1 MIQNFKKQLFLVFS
15 LSAFMLFFSVGCSQF
30 GQDGEL
36 ITEDCPDNAARE
48 HFITGTAKYDDN
60 NNQKLSLQITRI
72 EKNELGDDSLKIK
85 VYGHVVD
92 DQGKIITGLDDQ
104 SYKKY
109 WCQVTDSSVAKS
121 DNVKRFRVNETV
133 DKNRAPLGI
142 VLVLDHS
149 GSMGQYRTRKMQEAV
164 TRFIKKYILPDDKI
178 AIIKFD
184 NNIHT
189 LSIPDPRNNTEW
201 NTFSENFEVGLVD
214 FGGMTALK
222 DGIGKGLEILSAVD
236 CASLKRKHILVI
248 TDGFENS
255 STQYETNKIIETA
268 NKNNINV
275 STIAFGDYVDKVLLA
290 DSIAAGTFGSYHYI
304 CNTNDF
310 DFLFED
316 IYLRLTNYYLVEY
329 ATPVYYGLHAVNVD
343 LCLPNLTLKAENYY
357 HVEAPQIES
366 AIRIRN
372 IYFDFDKATIKM
384 DSSKD
389 AINRIYYLMKTYPE
403 LDIEIHGHTDSSG
416 TDKYN
421 EELSLKRA
429 NSVRAAL
436 VKLGI
441 SENRMKTKGFGRKN
455 PLIAENKL
463 EENKAMNRRV
473 EFIIKDSLPEL
484 TRKSIP
490 AFLTPT
496 QSSRQILIP

>member
-1 MIQNFKKQLFLVFS
+1 MILHLKKSLFSLVFPF
-15 LSAFMLFFSVGCSQF
+15 LAFFLFFLSGCSQF
-30 GQDGEL
+30 GQEGGEV
-36 ITEDCPDNAARE
+36 ITEDCPENATPE
-48 HFITGTAKYDDN
+48 LFIKSTAEFDANDT
-60 NNQKLSLQITRI
+60 QGLSLQITRI
-72 EKNELGDDSLKIK
+72 EKDELGDDSLKIK

-92 DQGKIITGLDDQ
+92 DQGKIITGLNEL

-109 WCQVTDSSVAKS
+109 WCKVTDSSVAKS
-121 DNVKRFRVNETV
+121 DNVKRFRVNETI
-133 DKNRAPLGI
+133 DKNRTPLGI

-149 GSMGQYRTRKMQEAV
+149 GSMGQYRARKMQEAV
-164 TRFIKKYILPDDKI
+164 TRFINKYKSPDDKI
-178 AIIKFD
+178 AIVKFD
-184 NNIHT
+184 NNVR
-189 LSIPDPRNNTEW
+189 SFSVPDPRNIVEW
-201 NTFSENFEVGLVD
+201 NSFSENFEVGLVD

-222 DGIGKGLEILSAVD
+222 DGIGKGLEILNSSD
-236 CASLKRKHILVI
+236 FSSLKRKHILAI

-255 STQYETNKIIETA
+255 STQFDTKNIIETA
-268 NKNNINV
+268 NKNNVNV
-275 STIAFGDYVDKVLLA
+275 STIAFGDYVDKILLA
-290 DSIAAGTFGSYHYI
+290 DSIAANTFGSYHYI
-304 CNTNDF
+304 CSTNDF

-316 IYLRLTNYYLVEY
+316 IYLRLTNYYSIEY

-343 LCLPNLTLKAENYY
+343 LCLPNLTLQAANYY
-357 HVEAPQIES
+357 YVEPPQIES
-366 AIRIRN
+366 KIRIRN

-416 TDKYN
+416 TDRYN
-421 EELSLKRA
+421 DELSLKRA

-441 SENRMKTKGFGRKN
+441 SEDRMKTKGLGKRN
-455 PLIAENKL
+455 PVVAENKL

-490 AFLTPT
+490 AFLTPS
-496 QSSRQILIP
+496 QSSR

>member
-1 MIQNFKKQLFLVFS
+1 MFQNYKNRLFPLL
-15 LSAFMLFFSVGCSQF
+15 LSFFALILLSFAGCSQF
-30 GQDGEL
+30 GQEGGEL
-36 ITEDCPDNAARE
+36 ITEDCPDNMTPE
-48 HFITGTAKYDDN
+48 LFIKSTAGFDAN
-60 NNQKLSLQITRI
+60 NTQGLSLQITRI
-72 EKNELGDDSLKIK
+72 EKDELGDDSLKIK
-85 VYGHVVD
+85 VYGHLVD
-92 DQGKIITGLDDQ
+92 DQRRIITGLDEQ

-109 WCQVTDSSVAKS
+109 WCKVTDSSVAKS
-121 DNVKRFRVNETV
+121 DDVRRYRVNETI

-149 GSMGQYRTRKMQEAV
+149 GSMGQYRARKMQEAV
-164 TRFIKKYILPDDKI
+164 TRFIQKYKLPDDKI
-178 AIIKFD
+178 AIVKFD
-184 NNIHT
+184 NNVRS
-189 LSIPDPRNNTEW
+189 LSIPDPRNNVEW
-201 NTFSENFEVGLVD
+201 NNFIENFEVGLVD

-222 DGIGKGLEILSAVD
+222 DGIGKGLEILATSD
-236 CASLKRKHILVI
+236 FSSLKRKHILAI

-255 STQYETNKIIETA
+255 STQFDTKGIIEKA
-268 NKNNINV
+268 NKNNVNV
-275 STIAFGDYVDKVLLA
+275 STIAFGDYVDKILLA
-290 DSIAAGTFGSYHYI
+290 DSIAANTFGSYHYI
-304 CNTNDF
+304 CSTNDF

-316 IYLRLTNYYLVEY
+316 IYLRLTNYYSIEY
-329 ATPVYYGLHAVNVD
+329 ATPLYYGLHSVNVN
-343 LCLPNLTLKAENYY
+343 LCLPNLTLQAANYY
-357 HVEAPQIES
+357 YVEPPQIES
-366 AIRIRN
+366 KIRIRN

-421 EELSLKRA
+421 DELSLKRA

-441 SENRMKTKGFGRKN
+441 TEDRMKTKGLGKRN
-455 PLIAENKL
+455 PVVAENKL

-484 TRKSIP
+484 TKKSTP
-490 AFLTPT
+490 AFLSPT
-496 QSSRQILIP
+496 QSSR